1 MNIIIEGIDHC
12 GKDTLIELLMRIA
25 PGRVHHCGKPLFF
38 QNFVP
43 GKKAIDQCEEY
54 EINDAYFEYQRRY
67 FIDLFRSMVLP
78 QEISDTDFRKQ
89 NFNTYFN
96 RFHLGEYVYGRLY
109 RDYTVDQMEYVFRIE
124 EQYID
129 DNWKYIKDWTKLIL
143 LAMHHP
149 ENREHDKEAF
159 SNSNGKLEQQLF
171 FQAFNKS
178 KLTKGIIFVDTL
190 DGKWKPKYDILNEV
204 LDFLVP

>member
-12 GKDTLIELLMRIA
+12 GKDTLIELLMQIA

-43 GKKAIDQCEEY
+43 DKKAIDQCEEY

-124 EQYID
+124 EQYIG

-178 KLTKGIIFVDTL
+178 KLTKGIIFVDTP

>member
-12 GKDTLIELLMRIA
+12 GKDTLIKSLMQIA

-38 QNFVP
+38 QRFVQDR
-43 GKKAIDQCEEY
+43 KAIDQCEEY
-54 EINDAYFEYQRRY
+54 EINGAYFEYQRRY

-109 RDYTVDQMEYVFRIE
+109 RNYTVDQMEYVFRIE
-124 EQYID
+124 KQYIG

-204 LDFLVP
+204 IDFLVP

>member
-12 GKDTLIELLMRIA
+12 GKDTLIELLMQIA

-109 RDYTVDQMEYVFRIE
+109 RDYSVEQMETVFKIE
-124 EQYID
+124 EQYIGND
-129 DNWKYIKDWTKLIL
+129 WKYIKDWTKLIL

-149 ENREHDKEAF
+149 ENREHDTEAF
-159 SNSNGKLEQQLF
+159 SNNNGKLEQQLF

-178 KLTKGIIFVDTL
+178 KLAKGIIFVDTPE
-190 DGKWKPKYDILNEV
+190 GKWKPKYDILNEI

>member
-12 GKDTLIELLMRIA
+12 GKDTLIELLMQIA

-38 QNFVP
+38 QRFVQDR
-43 GKKAIDQCEEY
+43 KAIDQCEEY
-54 EINDAYFEYQRRY
+54 EINNAYFEYQRRY

-124 EQYID
+124 KQYIG

-178 KLTKGIIFVDTL
+178 KLTKGIIFVDTP